1 MTSLAAMPGSH
12 SSLGL
17 FPGQTRSLV
26 LQQILVPTR
35 EFSPLPFVDRDTF
48 GIGRE
53 IVPKILHKLQLLR
66 GAEFKD
72 RLGCRIHNNP
82 LRYAGNRTSE
92 IRKAILQQPIYLILL
107 GQGIDQMK

>member
-1 MTSLAAMPGSH
+1 MTGSH
-12 SSLGL
+12 SALDL
-17 FPGQTRSLV
+17 FPVQTRSWV

-35 EFSPLPFVDRDTF
+35 EFLPLPFVDRDSF

-53 IVPKILHKLQLLR
+53 VGPEVLHELHLLR

-72 RLGCRIHNNP
+72 RPGCRIHNNP

-92 IRKAILQQPIYLILL
+92 IRRTILQQPICLILL
-107 GQGIDQMK
+107 GQGIDQTK